1 MSETEVESQKDAM
14 RSLFASALLC
24 TKLNNSSQ
32 SHIFGCLELGISV
45 LQTILHDN
53 EANIKRDEKP
63 LLTKRETVRLIEEA
77 RFAFNLV
84 IDGQPELLRDE
95 RDMDFSDRF
104 AYVDEWYDNIQND
117 WKDFLKLHKALV
129 AGLVDMYNA
138 RFKSGKGIPPQ
149 GFRPVEMSGEEA
161 IAFSKVMSLLSK
173 MKNFAVGSGIYK
185 DVKDHVAELEGLVEE
200 L

>member
-1 MSETEVESQKDAM
+1 MPETEVESQKDAM
-14 RSLFASALLC
+14 RRLFASALLC

-63 LLTKRETVRLIEEA
+63 LLTKRETIRLIEEV

-84 IDGQPELLRDE
+84 IDGQLELLRDE
-95 RDMDFSDRF
+95 QDMDFSDRF
-104 AYVDEWYDNIQND
+104 AYVDEWYDSIQND
-117 WKDFLKLHKALV
+117 WKDFLKLHKELI
-129 AGLVDMYNA
+129 AGLIAMYNV
-138 RFKSGKGIPPQ
+138 RLKSGEGIPSQ
-149 GFRPVEMSGEEA
+149 GSGLVKLSGKEA
-161 IAFSKVMSLLSK
+161 IAFSKVRSSLNQ

-185 DVKDHVAELEGLVEE
+185 DVKDHIVEIE
-200 L
+200 KMVEVK